1 MSEKTLYG
9 NTTLARKILRAVVK
23 AGLMNVAPDKIP
35 PVDKIY
41 DFTLVRSINAELDAA
56 RWKPTA

>member
-1 MSEKTLYG
+1 LRNSVSRRHYVGIFARQVRHLPQRISE
-9 NTTLARKILRAVVK
+9 
-23 AGLMNVAPDKIP
+23 AGDKIP

-41 DFTLVRSINAELDAA
+41 DFTFVHAINAELDAA